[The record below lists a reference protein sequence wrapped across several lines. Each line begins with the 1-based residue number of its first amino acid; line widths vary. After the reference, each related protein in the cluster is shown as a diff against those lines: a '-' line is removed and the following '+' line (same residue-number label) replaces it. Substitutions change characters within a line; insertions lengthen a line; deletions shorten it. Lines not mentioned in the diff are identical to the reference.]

1 LLSALREWEI
11 FGRAIPHELSGPLGI
26 AEGFAEALR
35 EQLAPRPT
43 RERPSRRGV
52 VAP

>member
-11 FGRAIPHELSGPLGI
+11 FGRAIPHELSGPL
-26 AEGFAEALR
+26 GFAEALR